1 METNKKEV
9 IKVNESQFKTLIENS
24 IRKVL
29 NEISWDTAMDATKKS
44 DNRVEML
51 VDAWSDFKE
60 TADYLIQALH
70 GLDTKGY
77 NDDDVQHP
85 DTQGPKLSKEIENLL
100 NKINPYITRKQAQ
113 LSNLDAHAKQ
123 KFSDAFGGRNFDQV
137 SNDIDKKRDDYYF
150 GPDKDED
157 MDWNTY
163 KQKHLTPDEIKFDKK
178 F

>member
-1 METNKKEV
+1 MKINKKEV

-24 IRKVL
+24 VKEIL
-29 NEISWDTAMDATKKS
+29 SEISWDTAMDATKKS
-44 DNRVEML
+44 DNRVNIL
-51 VDAWSDFKE
+51 LDAWDDFKYA
-60 TADYLIQALH
+60 ADDLIQALH

-77 NDDDVQHP
+77 NNNDVQHL
-85 DTQGPKLSKEIENLL
+85 DGQGPKLGKEMENLV
-100 NKINPYITRKQAQ
+100 NKINYYITRKQAQ
-113 LSNLDAHAKQ
+113 LSNLDTHAKQ
-123 KFSDAFGGRNFDQV
+123 KFSNAFGGRNFDQV

-150 GPDKDED
+150 GPDRDED